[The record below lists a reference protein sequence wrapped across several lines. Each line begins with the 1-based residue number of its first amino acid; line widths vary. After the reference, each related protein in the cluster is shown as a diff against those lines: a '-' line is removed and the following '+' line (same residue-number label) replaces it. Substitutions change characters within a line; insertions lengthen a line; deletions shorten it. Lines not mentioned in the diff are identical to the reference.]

1 MIQCSL
7 VIGIGIICIIA
18 GAFFGW
24 YFTGHKYCVE
34 LENCYNLEKKDR
46 EIIRIYDVWM
56 MNHALGRSVGNYLSE
71 QNVRNV
77 AIYGMSALG
86 IRLYYEL
93 KNQGDVT
100 VEFAM
105 DQNPQTEL
113 PEVTICKL
121 DMEPKV
127 QVDAVIVTAI
137 FSYDAIERDL
147 KKRGYTKIFAL
158 DEILYKMLQI

>member
-1 MIQCSL
+1 MIQYSL
-7 VIGIGIICIIA
+7 AIGIGIICIIT
-18 GAFFGW
+18 GAFLGW
-24 YFTGHKYCVE
+24 YATGHKYCVE
-34 LENCYNLEKKDR
+34 LENCYNLEKKNR

-56 MNHALGRSVGNYLSE
+56 MNYALGRSVGSYLSE
-71 QNVRNV
+71 QSIRSV
-77 AIYGMSALG
+77 AVYGMSALG

-93 KNQGDVT
+93 KKHGDVT
-100 VEFAM
+100 VEFAL

-113 PEVTICKL
+113 PDVAIYKL

-137 FSYDAIERDL
+137 FSYDAIKRDL

-158 DEILYKMLQI
+158 DEILYEMLRI